1 MSTDKSRKEKAKR
14 ENDLYRDTPSY
25 LNKSLIVHLPIPPSI
40 NHMYVNK
47 RNGTKVLTRTAFD
60 FIRDARALINL
71 SMEEQNWIKQEH
83 AVWLY
88 ADIMVYMP
96 DRKIRDSHNMLKIL
110 MDTLQGCVFD
120 QDYFVM
126 PRIHS
131 VELDTID
138 PRIEVR
144 ITPQKEKDRRYAK
157 NLTAL
162 VQ

>member
-1 MSTDKSRKEKAKR
+1 MSTDKSRKEKAKK
-14 ENDLYRDTPSY
+14 EQDLYRDLPSY
-25 LNKSLIVHLPIPPSI
+25 INKSLLVHLPIPPSI
-40 NHMYVNK
+40 NHMYHNK
-47 RNGTKVLTRTAFD
+47 RNGTKVLTRVACD
-60 FIRDARALINL
+60 FIRDARAMINL
-71 SMEEQNWIKQEH
+71 AMEEQNWLKQEH

-96 DRKIRDSHNMLKIL
+96 DRKIRDTHNMLKIL

-120 QDYFVM
+120 NDYFVL
-126 PRIHS
+126 PRIHGA
-131 VELDTID
+131 ELDTID

-157 NLTAL
+157 NLTAI